1 MTYIRAA
8 ARAGPT
14 CPLTLALTLALA
26 PACERAPERA
36 PAADTAGADSAATTV
51 AAAPK
56 KVGEI
61 KLNASEAVRYD
72 PELDVWFVG
81 SFGEGEVSPL
91 GKDNNGSIGRYKGDG
106 SPDSVKFIAGGRGG
120 AVLNAPK
127 GMAIVGD
134 TLWVADIDAVR
145 GFNRRTGAPVATIN
159 VRGAK
164 FLNDVAVGPDGA
176 LYLTDS
182 GIGPDPKTGL
192 GHPGPDRIYRIGA
205 DRKATVALQDTSLAG
220 PNGIAWDSAGRSF
233 VVVPFFGQQLVRWAP
248 GDSALHP
255 LATGKGQ
262 QDGVEPIGNGRLLV
276 TSWADSSVNVVDG
289 GRLTRLTGGLPS
301 PADLGWDAKRRHAA
315 VPLLMEG
322 RVEIWQ
328 VP

>member
-1 MTYIRAA
+1 MKRYVP
-8 ARAGPT
+8 AGG
-14 CPLTLALTLALA
+14 ALALA
-26 PACERAPERA
+26 ALLAACGDRGRSDQAA
-36 PAADTAGADSAATTV
+36 GAADTTQRDTAAAT

-61 KLNASEAVRYD
+61 KVNAPEAVRYD
-72 PELDVWFVG
+72 PELDVWYVA

-106 SPDSVKFIAGGRGG
+106 SADSVKFIAGGRGG

-145 GFNRRTGAPVATIN
+145 GFNRRTGAPVATVN

-164 FLNDVAVGPDGA
+164 FLNDIAVGPDGA

-182 GIGPDPKTGL
+182 GLGPDPKTGL
-192 GHPGPDRIYRIGA
+192 GHPGPDRLYRVGA
-205 DRKATVALQDTSLAG
+205 DRKATVALQDSSLAA

-233 VVVPFFGQQLVRWAP
+233 VVAPFFGQQMMRWAP
-248 GDSALHP
+248 GDSALQP

-276 TSWADSSVNVVDG
+276 TSWTDSSLNVIEN
-289 GRLTRLTGGLPS
+289 GRWTRLTGGVPS
-301 PADLGWDAKRRHAA
+301 AADLGWDGKRRHAA

-322 RVEIWQ
+322 RVEIWE